1 MAGGEVV
8 TRDLVQRY
16 SDYCRYRL
24 SCAWGKT
31 VCQMCVIEDEK
42 DIGHTFQNPKVII

>member
-31 VCQMCVIEDEK
+31 VCQMCVIEGQQ
-42 DIGHTFQNPKVII
+42 DIGHTFLNTKVII